1 VSPSNLGTNAVTSTQ
16 DDQLTQSVKP
26 EPQRWGRQL
35 RQRGPVAF
43 RASVDHQLRVGP
55 DHLGHDIKTHNT
67 GVVSAQ
73 QRGVGPAKCG
83 VDQQLI
89 SSPLRT
95 LLHGSRPRPRFPDH
109 PQSLAAATRFLH
121 GAVHGRQRPHRM
133 PVPLATLTER
143 HTPGIGTQCRPQPTP
158 ITVRGHHPDW
168 VTAIQ
173 STRIKATVPARNSSS
188 DPYSKA

>member
-1 VSPSNLGTNAVTSTQ
+1 
-16 DDQLTQSVKP
+16 
-26 EPQRWGRQL
+26 
-35 RQRGPVAF
+35 
-43 RASVDHQLRVGP
+43 
-55 DHLGHDIKTHNT
+55 
-67 GVVSAQ
+67 
-73 QRGVGPAKCG
+73 
-83 VDQQLI
+83 
-89 SSPLRT
+89 
-95 LLHGSRPRPRFPDH
+95 LLHGSRPRPWFSDH

-173 STRIKATVPARNSSS
+173 SIPNKGNSAREEFLLRPVQQGLMSQRLVIPVSGDAAQHAAHSPPLSS
-188 DPYSKA
+188 

>member
-1 VSPSNLGTNAVTSTQ
+1 MSPSNLGTNAVASTQ

-43 RASVDHQLRVGP
+43 RVEYRRVEVARAGPGASVDHQLRVGP

-83 VDQQLI
+83 VDQRLI

-109 PQSLAAATRFLH
+109 PQSLTAATRFLH

-143 HTPGIGTQCRPQPTP
+143 HTPGIGTQCRPQPTLLRS
-158 ITVRGHHPDW
+158 V
-168 VTAIQ
+168 VT
-173 STRIKATVPARNSSS
+173 TRTGSPRSN
-188 DPYSKA
+188 PPE